1 MGNAACSP
9 KIVED
14 NARQRCK
21 MDQLE
26 RGMVFCSYKGGSALF
41 SIGFFLISAGTG
53 PFQHEVGS

>member
-26 RGMVFCSYKGGSALF
+26 RGMVFCS
-41 SIGFFLISAGTG
+41 
-53 PFQHEVGS
+53 